1 MNWKNTLQKKLSQ
14 GYIDDFNK
22 VALRLLNERGKISAG
37 EVYDNLPKKLRRI
50 MNPTR
55 VAMYLKRVPGVVF
68 TGKARKGGGDY
79 ILEKS
84 IQKARRGSAFLN
96 AVAKRLLTDEWMPVE
111 ELHSL
116 SLNLRQENGRLYR
129 DRLGRSAL
137 TNSLIKYGLAETT
150 GSKTSKENL
159 IRRKQ

>member
-1 MNWKNTLQKKLSQ
+1 MNWKDALQKKLSQ
-14 GYIDDFNK
+14 GYINDFNE
-22 VALRLLNERGKISAG
+22 VALRLLNERGRITAG
-37 EVYDNLPKKLRRI
+37 VVYDNLPKKLRRI

-55 VAMYLKRVPGVVF
+55 VAMYLKRVPGVVY
-68 TGKARKGGGDY
+68 TGKPGKGRGDY

-96 AVAKRLLTDEWMPVE
+96 AVAERLLTDEWMPVE

-116 SLNLRQENGRLYR
+116 SLDLRQKNGRRYR
-129 DRLGRSAL
+129 DRLGQSQL
-137 TNSLIKYGLAETT
+137 TNSLIKYGMAETT
-150 GSKTSKENL
+150 GGKTSSKNL

>member
-1 MNWKNTLQKKLSQ
+1 MNWKDALQKKLSQ
-14 GYIDDFNK
+14 GYINDFNE
-22 VALRLLNERGKISAG
+22 VALRLLNERGRITAG
-37 EVYDNLPKKLRRI
+37 VVYDNLPKKLRRI

-55 VAMYLKRVPGVVF
+55 VAMYLKRVPGVVY
-68 TGKARKGGGDY
+68 TGKPGKGGGDY

-96 AVAKRLLTDEWMPVE
+96 AVAERLLTDEWMPVE

-116 SLNLRQENGRLYR
+116 SLDLRQKNGRRYR
-129 DRLGRSAL
+129 DRLGQSQL
-137 TNSLIKYGLAETT
+137 TNSLIKCGMAETT
-150 GSKTSKENL
+150 GGKTSSKNL